1 VGGQNYSTSNFNR
14 ILNMRRQVGSTFKPV
29 VFLAA
34 LQKGKDSSGVPF
46 TPAYPLE
53 DAPFKLFY
61 DKKQPA
67 WTPKNYEAKFE
78 GWVTLRQA
86 LAHSINT
93 AAARLAQKVGIQEI
107 INTARALGVEGQLP
121 AVPSITLGTP
131 ELSPVE
137 LLRVYAAIANHGQ
150 TDELTVIRSITLDDG
165 TSVARFVHNPHWVA
179 DPAPVDALIDLMT
192 TVFEDGTASPSR
204 KWGWTRPAAGKT
216 GTTSLHRDS
225 WFAGFTPQLTTVVW
239 VGWDQVPE
247 EAEKLPKLTGATAA
261 LPIWVNFM
269 KSAHEGEPVEPFPAS
284 PHLVD
289 AQIDRKSG
297 YGARADCPPEQV
309 VTEKVLQ
316 SIEFEIE
323 DCASQYP
330 PSSRELQTNE
340 SHR

>member
-1 VGGQNYSTSNFNR
+1 
-14 ILNMRRQVGSTFKPV
+14 
-29 VFLAA
+29 
-34 LQKGKDSSGVPF
+34 
-46 TPAYPLE
+46 
-53 DAPFKLFY
+53 
-61 DKKQPA
+61 
-67 WTPKNYEAKFE
+67 
-78 GWVTLRQA
+78 
-86 LAHSINT
+86 
-93 AAARLAQKVGIQEI
+93 
-107 INTARALGVEGQLP
+107 
-121 AVPSITLGTP
+121 TP

-239 VGWDQVPE
+239 VGWDQGPE

-297 YGARADCPPEQV
+297 HGARPDCPPEQV

-330 PSSRELQTNE
+330 PPSRELQTNE